1 MLHVTCC
8 SLPAAVHGILLLRD
22 DGDVDDD
29 DAVDDGDDVTSARAG
44 DFCWRPHKNQ
54 RVCQKIVKIMC
65 KIFENLHET

>member
-8 SLPAAVHGILLLRD
+8 SLPAPVHGILLVRD

-29 DAVDDGDDVTSARAG
+29 DDDDAVASTRAG

-54 RVCQKIVKIMC
+54 RVSQNIVKIIC
-65 KIFENLHET
+65 KILENLHET